1 MWPFKARPRVT
12 QHDIESHL
20 ARLNNL
26 TLAYQDDL
34 TAADEAWLESR
45 ISLEVAWFARNRLK
59 LSRTKEG
66 QHIVV

>member
-1 MWPFKARPRVT
+1 MWPFKARAIPD
-12 QHDIESHL
+12 QHDIDAHL
-20 ARLNNL
+20 DRLNAL
-26 TLAYQDDL
+26 VLAYQDDL

-45 ISLEVAWFARNRLK
+45 ISLEVAWFARHRVK